1 MPADMNTNLIH
12 PHDINLAAASSHAI
26 DGNALGWRKPWE
38 DLEPEVQAAIIE
50 GDRRRSLA
58 VRCANGVGE
67 FWRGF
72 GPGFEQAECM
82 AVRDIDGN
90 VIEG

>member
-1 MPADMNTNLIH
+1 MNNNMIANDRIH
-12 PHDINLAAASSHAI
+12 PHNLVDSAVASAAI

-50 GDRRRSLA
+50 GDRRRSLQ
-58 VRCANGVGE
+58 VRCANGIGE
-67 FWRGF
+67 YWRGF
-72 GPGFEQAECM
+72 GPGFEREECM

-90 VIEG
+90 VMR